1 MFYGK
6 QKAVTFSFD
15 DGVTQDLRVIEILNK
30 YNLKCTFNLNSARL
44 GEQGVLEKNGI
55 SADHSRFSAADIRSV
70 YAGHE
75 VAAHTLTHP
84 NLVTIDDDAEIIR
97 QVEQDRLQLSDL
109 LGYEVVGFAYPGGGV
124 NHNDRI
130 IQLLQNHTGV
140 RYARINGISQSFE
153 VPKDLFRFQGTVD
166 TRWLPREELF
176 ALADQF
182 LNSSSDRPQLLSVY
196 GHSYAYDYEP
206 GSWDVLEEFCAY
218 ISNRQDVFYGTTR
231 EVLLGDCGH
240 TL

>member
-15 DGVTQDLRVIEILNK
+15 DGVTQDRRVIEILGK

-44 GEQGVLEKNGI
+44 GEPGVLEKNGI
-55 SADHSRFSAADIRSV
+55 SADHSRISAEEIRSV

-84 NLVTIDDDAEIIR
+84 NLVTIEDDQEIIR
-97 QVEQDRLQLSDL
+97 QVEQDRLRLSEL

-124 NHNDRI
+124 NHNDHI
-130 IQLLQNHTGV
+130 VQLLKEHTGV
-140 RYARINGISQSFE
+140 RYARINGISKSFE
-153 VPKDLFRFQGTVD
+153 VPEDLYRFQGTVD
-166 TRWLPREELF
+166 TRSVPREELF
-176 ALADQF
+176 AMADRF
-182 LNSSSDRPQLLSVY
+182 LNSSPDRPQILTVY

-206 GSWDVLEEFCAY
+206 GSWEVLEEFCAY
-218 ISNRQDVFYGTTR
+218 ISNRPDVFYGTTR
-231 EVLLGDCGH
+231 EVLLGE
-240 TL
+240 